1 MNLQKL
7 RPQEKLVNVNNRLG
21 NDFLRTMQGTTKMVY
36 DTLEV
41 LPGQN
46 VYQFFKDTNTRTFP
60 FCNVKNDS
68 LPVAESLSVQ
78 RISLSVLEEIIDP
91 ITGAT
96 YKIFPIASIVTNLE
110 LSDLSL
116 KIANDVVMK
125 PIAVQHFLPEYNKS
139 ATNDNLQIFEMNTD
153 MIIPPQLDFSFELR
167 VFNLI
172 NTSTDNKVFLRL
184 IVEGVGAQFN
194 GKTNF

>member
-78 RISLSVLEEIIDP
+78 RISLSVLVETISPAGIKYEIEP
-91 ITGAT
+91 IQGT
-96 YKIFPIASIVTNLE
+96 IENLE

-125 PIAVQHFLPEYNKS
+125 PIAIQHFLPEYNKN
-139 ATNDNLQIFEMNTD
+139 ATNEKLEIFEMNTD
-153 MIIPPQLDFSFELR
+153 MVIPPQLDFAFELR
-167 VFNLI
+167 VFNLT
-172 NTSTDNKVFLRL
+172 NTLTTSKVFLRL

>member
-21 NDFLRTMQGTTKMVY
+21 NDFLRSMQGTTKMVY

-78 RISLSVLEEIIDP
+78 RLSLSVLIETLEIGGPKYTINP
-91 ITGAT
+91 IQGV
-96 YKIFPIASIVTNLE
+96 VTNLE

-125 PIAVQHFLPEYNKS
+125 PIAIQHFLPEYNKN
-139 ATNDNLQIFEMNTD
+139 ATNEKLEIFEMNTD
-153 MIIPPQLDFSFELR
+153 MVIPPQLDFSFELR

-172 NTSTDNKVFLRL
+172 IEPQTKVYLRL

>member
-7 RPQEKLVNVNNRLG
+7 RPQQKLVDVNNRLG
-21 NDFLRTMQGTTKMVY
+21 NDFLKTMQGTTKMVY
-36 DTLEV
+36 DTLEI

-78 RISLSVLEEIIDP
+78 RISLSV
-91 ITGAT
+91 ITERNTPDG
-96 YKIFPIASIVTNLE
+96 ILFGIQPLSGVVQNLE
-110 LSDLSL
+110 ISDLSL

-125 PIAVQHFLPEYNKS
+125 PIAIQHFLPAYNKN
-139 ATNDNLQIFEMNTD
+139 ATNEFSEIFEMNTD
-153 MIIPPQLDFSFELR
+153 MVIPPQLDFSFELR
-167 VFNLI
+167 VFNLV
-172 NTSTDNKVFLRL
+172 TDTTVKTYLRL

>member
-78 RISLSVLEEIIDP
+78 RISLSVLVETTTGSGTKYDIEP
-91 ITGAT
+91 IEG
-96 YKIFPIASIVTNLE
+96 IVSNLE

-139 ATNDNLQIFEMNTD
+139 ATNDNLEIFEMNTD

-172 NTSTDNKVFLRL
+172 NTSSGSNVFLRL

>member
-7 RPQEKLVNVNNRLG
+7 RPQQKLVDVNNRLG
-21 NDFLRTMQGTTKMVY
+21 NNFLKTMQGTTKMVY

-41 LPGQN
+41 SPGQN
-46 VYQFFKDTNTRTFP
+46 VYQFFKDTNARTFP

-78 RISLSVLEEIIDP
+78 RISLSVLEETVDLV
-91 ITGAT
+91 TGIT
-96 YKIFPIASIVTNLE
+96 YKVSPIVGLISNLE
-110 LSDLSL
+110 VSDLSL

-125 PIAVQHFLPEYNKS
+125 PITVQHFLAAYNKN
-139 ATNDNLQIFEMNTD
+139 ATNEELEIFEMNTD
-153 MIIPPQLDFSFELR
+153 MVIPPQLDFSFDLR

-172 NTSTDNKVFLRL
+172 NTGENKVYLRL

>member
-7 RPQEKLVNVNNRLG
+7 RPQEKLVDVNNRLG
-21 NDFLRTMQGTTKMVY
+21 NNFLRTMQGTTKMVY
-36 DTLEV
+36 DTLEI

-46 VYQFFKDTNTRTFP
+46 VYQFFKDTNSRTFP

-78 RISLSVLEEIIDP
+78 RISLSVLAETIDP
-91 ITGAT
+91 ATGST
-96 YKIFPIASIVTNLE
+96 FSVSPIVGIISNLE

-125 PIAVQHFLPEYNKS
+125 PITVQHFLPAYNKN
-139 ATNDNLQIFEMNTD
+139 ATNEELEIFEMNTD
-153 MIIPPQLDFSFELR
+153 MVIPPQLDFTFDLR

-172 NTSTDNKVFLRL
+172 NTGANKVYLRL